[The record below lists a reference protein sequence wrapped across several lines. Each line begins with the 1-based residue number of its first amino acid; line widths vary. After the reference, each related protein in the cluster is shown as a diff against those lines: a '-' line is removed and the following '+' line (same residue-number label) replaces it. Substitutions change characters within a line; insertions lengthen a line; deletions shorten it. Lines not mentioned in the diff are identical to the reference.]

1 MRIIPL
7 DYHNKNKHTSRAY
20 DDRDFQSNKSLNN
33 QTYTSKH
40 KQDYTL
46 NVQNRGKTNSDIETT
61 IRSSHLTQKNVD
73 DYDTPS
79 DYEDNSDYDSDAGGA
94 QLSQQPRHTD
104 KGKLSFSPHY
114 SIHIESLQIHKV
126 FKLIYELEG
135 ICRESDPVTRNRICP
150 KNIIYY
156 YDNFLSIGDCSTNC
170 GLLHR
175 KSISSGWGSW
185 TNYQIVFDVKKMTDP
200 YLTNTKQL
208 LLKRIWSDRTLKTTQ
223 VIILCRSL

>member
-1 MRIIPL
+1 MSLNFPPSVAPINANINPEASKIASTQQPSQMPPDNSSAAKPDRSRKL
-7 DYHNKNKHTSRAY
+7 KGDRAYDDRAYHNKNKHTSRAY

-79 DYEDNSDYDSDAGGA
+79 DYEDNSDYDSDTGGA

-104 KGKLSFSPHY
+104 
-114 SIHIESLQIHKV
+114 
-126 FKLIYELEG
+126 
-135 ICRESDPVTRNRICP
+135 
-150 KNIIYY
+150 
-156 YDNFLSIGDCSTNC
+156 
-170 GLLHR
+170 
-175 KSISSGWGSW
+175 
-185 TNYQIVFDVKKMTDP
+185 
-200 YLTNTKQL
+200 
-208 LLKRIWSDRTLKTTQ
+208 
-223 VIILCRSL
+223 